1 MRNAKQFR
9 DMAWHVLSKRYWW
22 AVLAGIIALAL
33 GGAASM
39 PSLYAS
45 LDLDDWFGSIYSF
58 SQSLPSIRQVIRQF
72 FSLSASGLFASL
84 WAVALLFVGAAIE
97 QGYNRYQLRQYE
109 TAAAPGIELLFS
121 RFSIFWR
128 AVGLR
133 MLTLLKVFL
142 WSLLFIVPGI
152 VAAFRY
158 ALAPYILAEN
168 PDVTPREAMERSREL
183 MLGHKARL
191 FRLYLSFIGW
201 YLLAIL
207 TAGAGLVFLEPYI
220 KTAVTGF
227 YLERVGRLQLP
238 GEQPRYHE
246 QPGATTAA
254 GDSSAAPHEE
264 PASAETPRQAEA
276 PAPQASSSNTEPEWI

>member
-1 MRNAKQFR
+1 
-9 DMAWHVLSKRYWW
+9 MARHVLIKRYWW
-22 AVLAGIIALAL
+22 ALLAGIIALL
-33 GGAASM
+33 LCGAGSI
-39 PSLYAS
+39 PSLHITFE
-45 LDLDDWFGSIYSF
+45 LEDWFDSIFSFFRSLRSPHQLLRHLFSF
-58 SQSLPSIRQVIRQF
+58 STGSFLSL
-72 FSLSASGLFASL
+72 LFAIG
-84 WAVALLFVGAAIE
+84 LLFVGAAIE
-97 QGYNRYQLRQYE
+97 LGYNRYHLRQYE
-109 TAAAPGIELLFS
+109 TATAPGLDMLFS

-158 ALAPYILAEN
+158 ALAPYILAED
-168 PDVTPREAMERSREL
+168 PEVAPREAMERSREL

-207 TAGAGLVFLEPYI
+207 TAGAGFLFLEPYV

-227 YLERVGRLQLP
+227 YLERVGRLPLP
-238 GEQPRYHE
+238 GEPPTYHE
-246 QPGATTAA
+246 SPKT
-254 GDSSAAPHEE
+254 E
-264 PASAETPRQAEA
+264 PKNEYSAEPRTEDPEPAEA
-276 PAPQASSSNTEPEWI
+276 PRPAEEPGEPGKTSHTDPEWI